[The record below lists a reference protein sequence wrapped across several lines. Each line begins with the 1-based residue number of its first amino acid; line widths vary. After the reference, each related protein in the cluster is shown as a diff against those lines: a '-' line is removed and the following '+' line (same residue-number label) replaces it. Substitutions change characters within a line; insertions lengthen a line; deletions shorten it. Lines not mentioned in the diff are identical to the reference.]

1 LISSLQ
7 ENRTKRPR
15 GGDGISKKT
24 GFKSKEER
32 KQALAEL
39 NERYAKE
46 LEQILPSPIGKTK
59 AKTKKV
65 MDKAVEQL
73 SDLKEKID
81 EQIEEKRA
89 AEPAPVVLPSVETAP
104 RMDDLGKL

>member
-1 LISSLQ
+1 
-7 ENRTKRPR
+7 
-15 GGDGISKKT
+15 
-24 GFKSKEER
+24 
-32 KQALAEL
+32 
-39 NERYAKE
+39 
-46 LEQILPSPIGKTK
+46 
-59 AKTKKV
+59 
-65 MDKAVEQL
+65 MDRAVEQL